1 LLTFSH
7 PTLFSP
13 SFLLPSLSLL
23 QQAQH
28 DGHSDEE
35 QSKRARTPEAA
46 ASVAAAA
53 PSALDSKAFKALN
66 AGLAASRCQPGQEG
80 VRVGLLPGL
89 RPEYMQ
95 TYEKEE
101 KKRRAPR
108 EDLSTLT
115 AEGKVERRK
124 AKARIYCHHAR
135 KRDEA
140 NMQTLAEDVGMMQVF
155 RRIVEDAPDMVAVVS
170 PDLDCS
176 FLYANQAFGCV
187 LGFLSNCLLG
197 RPLWALVHPE
207 DHPALKQ
214 AMTAV
219 ILAPGRKAVSAPLSC
234 RLASTTE
241 GKYVNVKA
249 KMSRGTQG
257 VVSSFGEKAQY
268 KQNR

>member
-1 LLTFSH
+1 VLLTFSH

-115 AEGKVERRK
+115 AEEKVERRK
-124 AKARIYCHHAR
+124 AKARVYSHYAR

-140 NMQTLAEDVGMMQVF
+140 KMQALTEDVDMMQVF
-155 RRIVEDAPDMVAVVS
+155 RRILEDAPDMMAVFS
-170 PDLDCS
+170 PDLGCS
-176 FLYANQAFGCV
+176 FLYANEAFERF
-187 LGFLSNCLLG
+187 LGFLPHRLLG

-214 AMTAV
+214 AITAV
-219 ILAPGRKAVSAPLSC
+219 ILAPGTKAVSASLSC
-234 RLASTTE
+234 RLAAATE

-257 VVSSFGEKAQY
+257 EVCSFGERAQ
-268 KQNR
+268 

>member
-1 LLTFSH
+1 MIRY
-7 PTLFSP
+7 
-13 SFLLPSLSLL
+13 LSLPLL
-23 QQAQH
+23 QRAPR

-35 QSKRARTPEAA
+35 QSKRACTPEAA
-46 ASVAAAA
+46 AAIAVAA

-66 AGLAASRCQPGQEG
+66 AGLAASTCQPGQEG
-80 VRVGLLPGL
+80 ARVGLLPGL

-115 AEGKVERRK
+115 AEEKVERRK
-124 AKARIYCHHAR
+124 ARARVYSHHAR

-140 NMQTLAEDVGMMQVF
+140 KMQALAEDVDMMQVF
-155 RRIVEDAPDMVAVVS
+155 RRIVEDAPDMMAVVS

-176 FLYANQAFGCV
+176 LLYANEAFGRV
-187 LGFLSNCLLG
+187 LGFVSHRLLG

-219 ILAPGRKAVSAPLSC
+219 ILAPGRRAVSAPLSC

-241 GKYVNVKA
+241 GKYVSAKA

-257 VVSSFGEKAQY
+257 VVCCFGEKAQ
-268 KQNR
+268 